1 MFNCFFFYILN
12 GGGVMLDDYKNSQEV
27 AYSLLINSIK
37 KNKLSHAYLFNSN
50 SNDNVMAFVM
60 AFVKT
65 ILCDECYTSSCEKCK
80 NCNRCIRIDNN
91 NYPEIKIIE
100 SDSFVIKKEQL
111 LELQSEFS
119 KASIEGKYLVYII
132 KDCEKMNKQAA
143 NSILKFLEEPVDGII
158 AILITSNI
166 SKVLETISSRC
177 QIINLKKEDNY
188 YELSDYEDKDV
199 VSLFIKDDNN
209 DSVNVTFYF
218 YYLFFEF
225 LDFVINFFNDLE
237 EIGYDVM
244 IDMKNRWYD
253 KIEKREEL
261 DTALVLMLCFYYDVL
276 RGKVGIKDYVF
287 SNYEKLIDSYVSKCS
302 IDNILERIDIVSYGI
317 ESSRYNLNVNLL
329 SDDIVIRL
337 GEIREYS

>member
-1 MFNCFFFYILN
+1 VFNCFFFYILN
-12 GGGVMLDDYKNSQEV
+12 GGGIMLDDYKISQEV

-50 SNDNVMAFVM
+50 NNDNVMDFVLAFI
-60 AFVKT
+60 KT
-65 ILCDECYTSSCEKCK
+65 ILCDDCCTTTCEKCK

-91 NYPEIKIIE
+91 NYPEIKVIE

-119 KASIEGKYLVYII
+119 RSSIEGKYLIYII

-177 QIINLKKEDNY
+177 QIINLKKESNY
-188 YELSDYEDKDV
+188 SELSNYEDRDV
-199 VSLFIKDDNN
+199 VSLFVKDEDNN
-209 DSVNVTFYF
+209 NINFTFYF
-218 YYLFFEF
+218 YYLFLEF
-225 LDFVINFFNDLE
+225 LNFVVKFFDDIE

-244 IDMKNRWYD
+244 IDMKDRWYD
-253 KIEKREEL
+253 KIQNREEF
-261 DTALVLMLCFYYDVL
+261 DTALILMLCFYYDVL
-276 RGKVGIKDYVF
+276 KVKVGIKDYTF
-287 SNYEKLIDSYVSKCS
+287 YNYKKLIDSYVSKFS
-302 IDNILERIDIVSYGI
+302 IDVILKKIDIISYGI
-317 ESSRYNLNVNLL
+317 EAARYNLNINLL